1 MPEWNPPTGLQSRNY
16 TGTLELIIDEHGVVT
31 AAALV
36 TPVNI
41 TYDQLLSKRGE
52 ALAVSACTTAGQPV
66 KYRKAIAIVLTPGVR

>member
-41 TYDQLLSKRGE
+41 TYDQLLLSAAKRWRYRP
-52 ALAVSACTTAGQPV
+52 AQRAGQPV